1 MGVSQVI
8 DCLVHFGVPRL
19 SFLMWVGR
27 FSSII
32 DGFSVLLLAS
42 LSFLIWG
49 CGIPSF
55 VVLVMYN
62 IFL

>member
-32 DGFSVLLLAS
+32 DGFSILLLFPLVFS
-42 LSFLIWG
+42 SGDVGFLH
-49 CGIPSF
+49 
-55 VVLVMYN
+55 L
-62 IFL
+62 